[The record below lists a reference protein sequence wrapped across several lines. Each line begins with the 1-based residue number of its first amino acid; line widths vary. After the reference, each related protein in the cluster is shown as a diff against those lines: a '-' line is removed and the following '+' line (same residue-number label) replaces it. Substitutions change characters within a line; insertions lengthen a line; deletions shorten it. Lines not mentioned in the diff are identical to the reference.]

1 VEDTGHRV
9 GGGVDAPR
17 GAATSVSRE
26 RWHEIANS
34 PEFARVQALWRRIT
48 LGTLGVFVVAF
59 GTFLILCGYARPF
72 MRRSVDG
79 ALSVAYV
86 YLLSLTVLA
95 WVLVL
100 VYLRLAERLSAMA
113 QQMVTRSE
121 SGQMLER
128 GGPETSERASPEPPR
143 ADLS

>member
-1 VEDTGHRV
+1 MGNSV
-9 GGGVDAPR
+9 GGGVGGLS
-17 GAATSVSRE
+17 GARTSVSPE

-34 PEFARVQALWRRIT
+34 PEFARVQALRRRVT

-86 YLLSLTVLA
+86 YLLALTVLA

-100 VYLRLAERLSAMA
+100 VYLRVAERLSTMG
-113 QQMVTRSE
+113 QEIVTRTE
-121 SGQMLER
+121 SGQRYER
-128 GGPETSERASPEPPR
+128 GGPETSEASPESPHE
-143 ADLS
+143 DLS